1 MVDTKIITN
10 FATDKER
17 NIINHLNRAA
27 TVKRQ
32 KHYVSN
38 RQAD

>member
-1 MVDTKIITN
+1 MAFYLVVTEIITI

-32 KHYVSN
+32 KI
-38 RQAD
+38 